1 MCRYWAIG
9 VAPSKDTYWTTE
21 HQPNSPYVDNPTEP
35 NWQLQAL
42 AVALSTGPNGP
53 GDAIGWPPLTP
64 SVIIPRFS
72 IVYCKT
78 PVCNNSSLL
87 TVYDSD

>member
-21 HQPNSPYVDNPTEP
+21 LQPNSPYVDNPTEP

-53 GDAIGWPPLTP
+53 GDAIGWPPPDSQCDNTKIQYRLLQNP
-64 SVIIPRFS
+64 SVQQ
-72 IVYCKT
+72 
-78 PVCNNSSLL
+78 
-87 TVYDSD
+87 